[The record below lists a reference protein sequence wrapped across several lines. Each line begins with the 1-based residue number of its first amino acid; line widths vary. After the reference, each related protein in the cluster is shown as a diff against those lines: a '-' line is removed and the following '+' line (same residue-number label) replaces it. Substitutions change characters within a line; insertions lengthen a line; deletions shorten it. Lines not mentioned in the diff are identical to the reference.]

1 MINSVKKHVYNILLT
16 PGKDTAEHKSRS
28 GNMTIF
34 SVFETPTLL
43 N

>member
-1 MINSVKKHVYNILLT
+1 MINSVKKYIYKILLS
-16 PGKDTAEHKSRS
+16 PGKDTTKHKSRR